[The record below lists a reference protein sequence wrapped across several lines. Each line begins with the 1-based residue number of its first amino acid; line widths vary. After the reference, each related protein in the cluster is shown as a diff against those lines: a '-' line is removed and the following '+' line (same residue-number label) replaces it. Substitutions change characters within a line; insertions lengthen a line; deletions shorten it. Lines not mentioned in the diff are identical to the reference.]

1 MPFSIRSCRLPPILV
16 LGLLSGA
23 SACSADP
30 DPAETPARE
39 PLEQASPPAVS
50 ASASPEA
57 TPAAAT
63 SATAAAPRLAVEA
76 EGLRW
81 FLQPSGSA
89 RPIAFGS
96 PENEVIASLERLRG
110 SSDQG
115 TNENCGA
122 GPVQVARWPDGLSV
136 IFQDG
141 RFVGWGLGRSASGAI
156 ATAAGIGPGSTRAE
170 LDAAYNATVSRS
182 SLGSEFSA
190 GGLYGV
196 LDGASADARITDMW
210 AGVSCVAR

>member
-1 MPFSIRSCRLPPILV
+1 VPFSIRSCRLAPILA

-23 SACSADP
+23 AACSADP
-30 DPAETPARE
+30 DGADTPARE
-39 PLEQASPPAVS
+39 PFEQTSAPAAPARASPV
-50 ASASPEA
+50 A

-63 SATAAAPRLAVEA
+63 PSTATAPRLAVEA

-96 PENEVIASLERLRG
+96 PESEVIASLERVRG
-110 SSDQG
+110 PSEKG
-115 TNENCGA
+115 TNVNCGA
-122 GPVQVARWPDGLSV
+122 GPVQVASWPDGLSV

-141 RFVGWGLGRSASGAI
+141 RFVGWGMGRSASGSI

-170 LDAAYNATVSRS
+170 LDSAYNVTVSRT

>member
-1 MPFSIRSCRLPPILV
+1 MPVSHRSRRLAPVLA
-16 LGLLSGA
+16 LGLLFGA
-23 SACSADP
+23 AGCSAEP
-30 DPAETPARE
+30 DAEEVPASERAAQ
-39 PLEQASPPAVS
+39 PLPPVATALASP
-50 ASASPEA
+50 
-57 TPAAAT
+57 AAT
-63 SATAAAPRLAVEA
+63 SPAATPLPDAAPRLTVEA

-96 PENEVIASLERLRG
+96 PQSEVLASLERVRG
-110 SSDQG
+110 AAEKG

-136 IFQDG
+136 IFQNS
-141 RFVGWGLGRSASGAI
+141 RFVGWGLGPGASGAI
-156 ATAAGIGPGSTRAE
+156 ATAAGIGPGSTQAE
-170 LDAAYNATVSRS
+170 LDGAYAATVSRT

-190 GGLYGV
+190 GGLQGV